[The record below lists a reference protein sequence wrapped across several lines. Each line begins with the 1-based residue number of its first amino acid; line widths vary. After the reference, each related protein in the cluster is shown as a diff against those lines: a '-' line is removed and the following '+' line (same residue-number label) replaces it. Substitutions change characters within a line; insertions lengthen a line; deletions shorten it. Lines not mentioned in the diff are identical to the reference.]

1 MSAPAKVAK
10 VKASHHHAPIY
21 PSAWRVYMRH
31 LAKWLL
37 IALVVMTLVPA
48 VVSVALAQARQPK
61 AFDCRTLIA
70 GWHPD
75 VPAHVRI
82 KCRGAA

>member
-1 MSAPAKVAK
+1 MTGPAKVAK
-10 VKASHHHAPIY
+10 IKASHHHAPNY
-21 PSAWRVYMRH
+21 PSAWRVYLRH

-37 IALVVMTLVPA
+37 IALVVLTLVPA
-48 VVSVALAQARQPK
+48 VLSVALAQAKQPR
-61 AFDCRTLIA
+61 AFDCRQLIA

-82 KCRGAA
+82 KCRGAT